1 MKIIIKATD
10 QQYAILVSKFNL
22 AQHLIERYCES
33 IELVPLADLYIDA
46 CFEEEGPCFKW
57 IQDKP
62 VLVNAVYTLSAEMPH
77 NFIRFNGWA
86 GFISQPTLEIAGNG
100 LAVGKLVELLSIAEI
115 KTVVS
120 ADEIGMIGPRVV
132 SMIINEAFFALND
145 EVSTMD
151 EIDTAMK
158 LGTNYPFGPFE
169 WCNLIGINK
178 VAYLLKKMAETNE
191 RYSITPALKIN

>member
-10 QQYAILVSKFNL
+10 EQYDILVSKFN
-22 AQHLIERYCES
+22 ANQHLIERYFASPEP
-33 IELVPLADLYIDA
+33 IPIADLYIDA
-46 CFEEEGPCFKW
+46 CFEDEGPCFKL

-62 VLVNAVYTLSAEMPH
+62 VLVNAVSIISAEIPT
-77 NFIRFNGWA
+77 NFVRFNGWG
-86 GFISQPTLEIAGNG
+86 GFISKQTLEIAGNE
-100 LAVGKLVELLSIAEI
+100 LAISQMKELLSIVEI

-132 SMIINEAFFALND
+132 SMIINEAYFALHD
-145 EVSTMD
+145 QVSTKD

-178 VAYLLKKMAETNE
+178 VANLLKKLAETNE
-191 RYSITPALKIN
+191 RYSIAPALKII